1 MGNVLANRKL
11 AFLTMNSLIPVEYN
25 NIRPTVMTLK
35 IFKRNLIYKD
45 QISAFNLGVLC
56 TRSRNYKAAAR
67 YFYLSSQQGN
77 AIAMC
82 NLSYAFENG
91 LGVKK
96 DLAVAENY
104 LLMASESMN
113 GIARGIVLNAVFG
126 LEPYYELIDSYN
138 DGYE

>member
-1 MGNVLANRKL
+1 
-11 AFLTMNSLIPVEYN
+11 
-25 NIRPTVMTLK
+25 
-35 IFKRNLIYKD
+35 
-45 QISAFNLGVLC
+45 
-56 TRSRNYKAAAR
+56 
-67 YFYLSSQQGN
+67 
-77 AIAMC
+77 MC

-96 DLAVAENY
+96 DLAVAEHY